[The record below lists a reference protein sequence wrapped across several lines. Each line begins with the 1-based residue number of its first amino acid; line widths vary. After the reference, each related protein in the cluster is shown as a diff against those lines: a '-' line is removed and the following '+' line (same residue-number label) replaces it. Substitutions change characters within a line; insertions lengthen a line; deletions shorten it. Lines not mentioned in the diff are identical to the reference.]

1 MLAAVIGLR
10 RYACGRRAACGTRGL
25 RRYRLRRYALRFPV
39 PLVPQHIMKKIA
51 ENRLREAGLRITKHR
66 ICVLAKLLT
75 EARPI
80 SHLELLNLLADY
92 KFDRVTLYRILSTLK
107 DAGLVHQVQGTDGIW
122 RFCAHDEIN
131 GKCPGGHPHLLC
143 EVCGQMICLS
153 NQKMPHFEVPS
164 DFKVTHKQML
174 ILGICANCQAK

>member
-1 MLAAVIGLR
+1 MD
-10 RYACGRRAACGTRGL
+10 
-25 RRYRLRRYALRFPV
+25 
-39 PLVPQHIMKKIA
+39 KIA
-51 ENRLREAGLRITKHR
+51 ENRLRDAGLRATKHR
-66 ICVLAKLLT
+66 ICVLAKLLE

-80 SHLELLNLLADY
+80 SHLEILNLLSEY
-92 KFDRVTLYRILSTLK
+92 KLDRVTVYRILAMIK

-122 RFCAHDEIN
+122 RFCAHDEVG

-153 NQKMPHFEVPS
+153 DQKMPHFEVPQ

-174 ILGICANCQAK
+174 ILGICAKCQAQQPT